1 MQNSPGPAIPG
12 TAPSPLRLRRWIGF
26 TALGE
31 SVGFLI
37 PVTAF
42 ALAAELSLEGWAA
55 WAWLVAFGAG
65 EGALLGLGQALG
77 LRGSRAAVP
86 RANWIMATALA
97 ASVAWGIGMLPSTL
111 VAAGIAIDLTSP
123 MTWAIA
129 APAAIAL
136 LATIP
141 LAQRP
146 LLARAGVPHSWW
158 WVPINMGA
166 WLVGIVFTF
175 LPSPWVDESTSAA
188 VMFALFAVAGVL
200 MAATVAVLTGI
211 GLRWMLRGGA
221 AAQRRR
227 GVDHE
232 GQGRE

>member
-1 MQNSPGPAIPG
+1 MDSSPGAATARPG
-12 TAPSPLRLRRWIGF
+12 FSPLRLRRWIGF
-26 TALGE
+26 TVLAE
-31 SVGFLI
+31 SLGFLI

-42 ALAAELSLEGWAA
+42 ALAATLSLEGWAA
-55 WAWLVAFGAG
+55 WAWLVVFGAG
-65 EGALLGLGQALG
+65 EGAFLGLGQALG
-77 LRGSRAAVP
+77 LRGSRAAVRP
-86 RANWIMATALA
+86 TTWILATAFA

-111 VAAGIAIDLTSP
+111 IDAGIAIDPTSP

-166 WLVGIVFTF
+166 WLVGIMFTF

-211 GLRWMLRGGA
+211 GLRWMLRSDVA
-221 AAQRRR
+221 AGSRP
-227 GVDHE
+227 VDH
-232 GQGRE
+232 GQPALG

>member
-1 MQNSPGPAIPG
+1 MDSSPRPATAR

-26 TALGE
+26 TVLGE
-31 SVGFLI
+31 SVGYLI

-42 ALAAELSLEGWAA
+42 ALAAALSLEGWAA
-55 WAWLVAFGAG
+55 WAWLVVFGAG

-77 LRGSRAAVP
+77 LRGSRAAVRP
-86 RANWIMATALA
+86 APWILATAVA

-111 VAAGIAIDLTSP
+111 IDAGVAIDLTSP
-123 MTWAIA
+123 ATWAVA
-129 APAAIAL
+129 APAALAL

-146 LLARAGVPHSWW
+146 LLARSGVLHSWW

-175 LPSPWVDESTSAA
+175 LPSPWVDESTPAA

-200 MAATVAVLTGI
+200 MATTVAVLTGL
-211 GLRWMLRGGA
+211 GLRWMLTRDA
-221 AAQRRR
+221 AAPRDSVRLSTDR
-227 GVDHE
+227 
-232 GQGRE
+232 